1 MTPPAAYPAHAHIAI
16 NVPDGASDLFDG
28 STITDVDG
36 PGAAPFS
43 ITAIGPFASTSG
55 GSVTIA
61 GNGSFSYN
69 PPVGFTGTNDTF
81 LYQICDSGVPGSAC
95 TNATATVA
103 VSGPRVWFV
112 DNAVG
117 SSGDGRLSSPF
128 NTLLAA
134 DTAANTT
141 GDRTFVFT
149 GAGTYTN
156 NFGFLTDQRL
166 IGQGVV
172 DTSFD
177 AALGIT
183 VPANSVARPGI
194 NGTRPIISGTI
205 ALATGGFARGF
216 NVSNTTANGVTGSGA
231 SSLTVNQ
238 VSVTTTSGT
247 AVNLLNSGGTV
258 SFQSVSANG
267 APNGIVLNTTT
278 GSFTVTGTG
287 VVDTGGVIQNTTGPG
302 ILATNAQNLS
312 LTRMR
317 ISAPATH
324 GIEATNLGGT
334 SLLASS
340 IIENFGAAGGNIH
353 DGFRLRNTNTNLT
366 LLTIT
371 ATTINGSATSGNGFS
386 SVTDGTSAVALSIEG
401 GSVFT
406 DMFGDGV
413 QVVTLTG
420 SSGSVNATVKNSTF
434 NNASTGGVGGEGN
447 GGIFFAPFGGPVTF
461 NFDIDTN
468 SFNDIM
474 RPLTNL
480 GAINVTDGDLDG
492 GGPTVTGTIRNNT
505 LNNIVG
511 SRGISVVADTFA
523 GPLDLTINNNNVDRL
538 GSTTKHAIFTDVRNN
553 VTNADVRVTNNDI
566 GQSPSPSPAGTLWT
580 GGNGTAEA
588 VLVQCQ
594 NSASV
599 NALVTGNVIDAN
611 ATLEVMRVRAI
622 NSCTN
627 NATVTGN
634 DLNDTSA
641 AHIEFAAATGTGAA
655 VGGGICLN
663 ISGNTLPAAGVGV
676 IQINENAAPGVIN
689 VVQADAAA
697 VAAANSGAT
706 VTVTGTPTFNQPACT
721 LPSP

>member
-1 MTPPAAYPAHAHIAI
+1 MFTSASAY
-16 NVPDGASDLFDG
+16 
-28 STITDVDG
+28 T
-36 PGAAPFS
+36 
-43 ITAIGPFASTSG
+43 G
-55 GSVTIA
+55 G
-61 GNGSFSYN
+61 
-69 PPVGFTGTNDTF
+69 
-81 LYQICDSGVPGSAC
+81 
-95 TNATATVA
+95 
-103 VSGPRVWFV
+103 
-112 DNAVG
+112 
-117 SSGDGRLSSPF
+117 
-128 NTLLAA
+128 
-134 DTAANTT
+134 
-141 GDRTFVFT
+141 
-149 GAGTYTN
+149 
-156 NFGFLTDQRL
+156 FGFLTNQRL

-183 VPANSVARPGI
+183 VPANSVARPPI
-194 NGTRPIISGTI
+194 NGTRPIINGTI
-205 ALATGGFARGF
+205 ALATGSTARGF
-216 NVSNTTANGVTGSGA
+216 NVSNTTANGVTGSG
-231 SSLTVNQ
+231 STGLTVNQ
-238 VSVTTTSGT
+238 ISVTTTTGV

-267 APNGIVLNTTT
+267 ATNGIVLNNTT

-287 VVDTGGVIQNTTGPG
+287 TADSGGVIQNTTGSS

-317 ISAPATH
+317 ISNPGNSNAFTF
-324 GIEATNLGGT
+324 GIEATGLSGSSNLLSNTVIEGFNGTNGGGFRILNNSVNLGSLIVTASTFRNSTAGNAFQMETGGT
-334 SLLASS
+334 S
-340 IIENFGAAGGNIH
+340 N
-353 DGFRLRNTNTNLT
+353 
-366 LLTIT
+366 
-371 ATTINGSATSGNGFS
+371 ATV
-386 SVTDGTSAVALSIEG
+386 SVEG
-401 GSVFT
+401 GSLFT
-406 DMFGDGV
+406 NNFGDGV
-413 QVVTLTG
+413 QAVTTTG
-420 SSGSVNATVKNSTF
+420 STGTVNVTVKNSTF
-434 NNASTGGVGGEGN
+434 SSANVNGN

-474 RPLTNL
+474 RPVTNL

-580 GGNGTAEA
+580 AGNGTAEA

-641 AHIEFAAATGTGAA
+641 THIEFAAATGTGAA